1 MKKKAPA
8 LKPKRVSAHIKEDK
22 SKREFE
28 EIIQPFFVPGWSQR
42 DYGIDSIVEITSNVD
57 GEGSVELES
66 KCFFVQLKSTDEIIV
81 VNKMISYSVPV
92 KKILYWY
99 NYNLPVAFV
108 LYNIPTNTFYYTW
121 INDSLIADLDTTN
134 PKWSSQKS
142 TSIKIP
148 LKNNFQKS
156 TTDELKNYVAKWKVP
171 MRRTLL
177 PGQYFELKNRS
188 LELLEKYKEITN
200 PFNFSSTIEG
210 IKNLEIDTDQSIYRI
225 ALTGLSR
232 VGKSSLINAILKK
245 KVSPTG
251 FFQTTGVPIQI
262 IPGNEEK
269 INIYFHDKPTITL
282 PFKLDSIKQYASQ
295 DFNEDNRERV
305 KLVSVSV
312 LNKNLDRGVSL
323 FDIPGL
329 DDPDDEILEYTWQTV
344 RKANAIIYVIDATP
358 AENGGF
364 IFKNEYKKHIT
375 TFSQSQDKVFLV
387 FNKVD
392 SLSPDKLTLLKERV
406 IRDLKKHNL
415 FDSIGEKVFYL
426 SAEKKTGSVA
436 INSINELN
444 DSLWKFILSENKF
457 GIIKLSLVNQELFK
471 DSRAFT
477 QILRTRLIDDKKRKQ
492 LENSIREIKSKLP
505 SLTATFTKQKANAQQ
520 LIFSSLDAK
529 KYLLLNNLE
538 KSLKKVPVGSELPN
552 SVALKKFLVDG
563 LYQTMES
570 VNNEYVLQVN
580 QLKELIDQWIKENL
594 QQVAEILSD
603 GESKIVDFTE
613 VETFEAPQI
622 DLKSAWGMGFIG
634 ILAGLIIAVPGA
646 AIIGGII
653 GFFGNLFT
661 SAESRRAKRIGKI
674 MEASSGKCEL
684 IFEKMK
690 NAYAELISEHSIS
703 INTYVNKKLLY
714 FFDDLQGQM
723 SLLNSGI
730 KPHETKLY
738 DSAFEEI
745 EKLQEELTDFD
756 AELRSYHFNS

>member
-1 MKKKAPA
+1 MKKKIS

-28 EIIQPFFVPGWSQR
+28 EIIQPFFVSGWSHR
-42 DYGIDSIVEITSNVD
+42 DYGIDSVVEITSQLD
-57 GEGSVELES
+57 AEGNVELES
-66 KCFFVQLKSTDEIIV
+66 KCFYVQLKSTDEINVI
-81 VNKMISYSVPV
+81 NSSISYSVPV

-99 NYNLPVAFV
+99 NYNLPVAFI
-108 LYNIPTNTFYYTW
+108 LYHIQTNTFYYIW
-121 INDSLIADLDTTN
+121 VNDVLIADLDTSN

-142 TSIKIP
+142 ISIKIP
-148 LKNNFQKS
+148 LKNNFVKS
-156 TTDELKNYVAKWKVP
+156 TIDELKGYVSKWKAP
-171 MRRTLL
+171 MRRILL
-177 PGQYFELKNRS
+177 PGKYFELKDRS
-188 LELLEKYKEITN
+188 LYLLEKYKEITM

-232 VGKSSLINAILKK
+232 VGKSSLINAILEK

-251 FFQTTGVPIQI
+251 FFQTTGVPIQV
-262 IPGNEEK
+262 IPGSEEK
-269 INIYFHDKPTITL
+269 ISIYFHDKPTITI
-282 PFKLDSIKQYASQ
+282 PFKLESIKKYASQ
-295 DFNEDNRERV
+295 DFNEDNKKRV
-305 KLVSVSV
+305 KLVSVSI

-364 IFKNEYKKHIT
+364 IFKNEYKNHIT
-375 TFSQSQDKVFLV
+375 TFSQSQDKAFLV

-392 SLSPDKLTLLKERV
+392 SLSLGKLELLKKRV
-406 IRDLKKHNL
+406 ILDLKKHNL
-415 FDSIGEKVFYL
+415 FDCIGEKIFYL
-426 SAEKKTGSVA
+426 SAEKKIGSSG
-436 INSINELN
+436 INSISELN

-457 GIIKLSLVNQELFK
+457 GIIKLSLVNQELYK
-471 DSRAFT
+471 DSKAFT
-477 QILRTRLIDDKKRKQ
+477 QILRTRLLDDKKRKQ
-492 LENSIREIKSKLP
+492 LESSINKIKSKFP
-505 SLTATFTKQKANAQQ
+505 SLTATFTKQKSNAQQ

-529 KYLLLNNLE
+529 KYLLLDNLE
-538 KSLKKVPVGSELPN
+538 KSLKKVPIGSELP
-552 SVALKKFLVDG
+552 SSAALKKFLVDG

-570 VNNEYVLQVN
+570 INNEYVLQVN

-594 QQVAEILSD
+594 QQVTEILLD
-603 GESKIVDFTE
+603 GGNKIVDFTE

-634 ILAGLIIAVPGA
+634 ILAGLIISIPGA

-661 SAESRRAKRIGKI
+661 STESRRAISINKI
-674 MEASSGKCEL
+674 MDTSSSKCEL

-690 NAYAELISEHSIS
+690 DAYSELISEHSVS
-703 INTYVNKKLLY
+703 INGYVNKKLQY
-714 FFDDLQGQM
+714 FFNDLQSQM
-723 SLLNSGI
+723 NLLTSEI
-730 KPHETKLY
+730 IPSEIKLY
-738 DSAFEEI
+738 DSAFDKI
-745 EKLQEELTDFD
+745 EKLQEELVDFD